1 MALGIAGAAVFSFL
15 LLQPQAN
22 TSTTDNKAA
31 SVPDAPEAPPP
42 LTCPAGTPIGPV
54 DLEVRSLK
62 SPDPLPFQSIIHL
75 SEGDTL
81 VYKPI
86 LKGKEKR
93 IGEVALVMVPAKR
106 SAQEPL
112 LIVTDPKPA
121 GKQEEWSIPQTI
133 TLAAFVYGPG
143 GLSKKKV
150 QGFLSQ
156 DDQLVAQLADYAE
169 KTSQTEA
176 LLSALTE
183 NSSSAGMNAALSGF
197 ASQYGLSVQIDKT
210 APPAVQAQTLFAT
223 MNPQLATYNPLASN
237 TGERVGQTASLA
249 TAAATLFFGSPI
261 GLAAGGTAMLLDL
274 RYIAF
279 PGTVFRSS
287 FAQPMPS
294 AKPASGTPEPGIGV
308 NLCGQRGALPP
319 HTRAAY
325 IWASRIPNAPTPAIS
340 IKESNYIPETLKT
353 SIPVEVP
360 NESWKYLQRAR
371 DWTLVS
377 DKGVKTKIS
386 VVKIGNQ
393 HALEIDLNKTKIT
406 AGDYT
411 LAGRWDWS
419 DFQATGPIHVR
430 PLSDFKNA
438 RLQPA
443 SQDNLLAHT
452 GKVAVTLTGDDFEFA
467 TKVELKKL
475 GDEFA
480 VAEPLR
486 FLLPVGAHKGPQEH
500 MDVQIDTGSL
510 DPGKYQLLIS
520 QDDSKAKPV
529 TVAVLP
535 NLPKIEN
542 LPVLLNQGVAT
553 QHFVL
558 KGERL
563 QLLAKMESPIA
574 DFELSD
580 TSAGG
585 TERSLLVKVKGDAKT
600 GTSDPITAYLSDR
613 SEPWKLPD
621 GVQITG
627 PLPVI
632 ASSKLSLPTGLE
644 MALLPDEFPAGYTLT
659 ALLDVKNIRPKSIL
673 RLSCLE
679 DVGAHPSLTLGEQ
692 SAKSSL
698 QQLSPDQIF
707 LSYDT
712 SDFPAGCT
720 LEGQIDNGQD
730 GKSQPVELAHL
741 RRLPQISSFIALPP
755 PVPPAIDAI
764 RTYEL
769 RGTNLEMLEKVGWD
783 SGIGQPVSGLPAPIQ
798 GQGQL
803 QSLMV
808 TLPDP
813 PNPKATLY
821 VWLRGETA
829 ARATTISLTVNNALK

>member
-1 MALGIAGAAVFSFL
+1 MALGIAAAVFSFL
-15 LLQPQAN
+15 LLQTQAT
-22 TSTTDNKAA
+22 TSTSDNKPA
-31 SVPDAPEAPPP
+31 SGADAPETPPP

-62 SPDPLPFQSIIHL
+62 SADPLPFQTIIHL

-81 VYKPI
+81 LYKPI

-93 IGEVALVMVPAKR
+93 IGEVALVMVPVKH
-106 SAQEPL
+106 SGQEPM
-112 LIVTDPKPA
+112 LIVSDPKPA
-121 GKQEEWSIPQTI
+121 GKAEEWSIPQTV
-133 TLAAFVYGPG
+133 TLAAFVYGPS

-176 LLSALTE
+176 LLSALAD

-197 ASQYGLSVQIDKT
+197 ASQYGLSVQIDRT
-210 APPAVQAQTLFAT
+210 APPAVQAQTLFANL
-223 MNPQLATYNPLASN
+223 NPQLATYNPLASN

-287 FAQPMPS
+287 FAQPIPS
-294 AKPASGTPEPGIGV
+294 AKAGV
-308 NLCGQRGALPP
+308 NLCGQRGALPA

-325 IWASRIPNAPTPAIS
+325 IWATRIPNAPTPAIT
-340 IKESNYIPETLKT
+340 IKEANYIPETLKT
-353 SIPVEVP
+353 AVPVEVP
-360 NESWKYLQRAR
+360 DQAWKYLQRAR
-371 DWTLVS
+371 EWSLVS
-377 DKGVKTKIS
+377 DKGVKTKIG

-393 HALEIDLNKTKIT
+393 HALEIDLNKAKI
-406 AGDYT
+406 APGDYK
-411 LAGRWDWS
+411 LEGYWDWS
-419 DFQATGPIHVR
+419 DFSASGVVHVR

-438 RLQPA
+438 KLLAA
-443 SQDNLLAHT
+443 SQDNLLAHS
-452 GKVAVTLTGDDFEFA
+452 GKVAVTLSGDDFEFA
-467 TKVELKKL
+467 NKVELKKL

-486 FLLPVGAHKGPQEH
+486 FILPVGAHKGPQDR
-500 MDVQIDTGSL
+500 MDVQIDTGGL

-529 TVAVLP
+529 TIAVLP

-563 QLLAKMESPIA
+563 QLISKLESPIA
-574 DFELSD
+574 DFQLAD
-580 TSAGG
+580 TSPSG
-585 TERSLLVKVKGDAKT
+585 TERSLVVSLKGDAKS

-613 SEPWKLPD
+613 TEPWKLPD

-627 PLPVI
+627 PLPAI
-632 ASSKLSLPTGLE
+632 ASSKLSLPTGLQI
-644 MALLPDEFPAGYTLT
+644 ALLPDEFPAGYMLT
-659 ALLDVKNIRPKSIL
+659 TLLDVKNIRPKSVL

-679 DVGAHPSLTLGEQ
+679 GVGAHPTLTLGEQ
-692 SAKSSL
+692 NAKSSL
-698 QQLSPDQIF
+698 QQLSPDQLF

-741 RRLPQISSFIALPP
+741 RRLPSITSFTAQPSSAAAAPGSL
-755 PVPPAIDAI
+755 
-764 RTYEL
+764 RSYEL
-769 RGTNLEMLEKVGWD
+769 RGMNLEMLEEVGWD
-783 SGIGQPVSGLPAPIQ
+783 AVLGQPVPGLPTPIQ

-803 QSLMV
+803 QSLIV
-808 TLPDP
+808 SLPDP

-821 VWLRGETA
+821 IWLHGETA
-829 ARATTISLTVNNALK
+829 GRATTITLMANPPAAPAANPALK